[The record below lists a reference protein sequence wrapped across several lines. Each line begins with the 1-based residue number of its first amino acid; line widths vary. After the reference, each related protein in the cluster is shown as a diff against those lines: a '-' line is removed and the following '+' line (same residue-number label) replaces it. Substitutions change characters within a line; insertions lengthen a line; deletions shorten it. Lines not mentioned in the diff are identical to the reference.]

1 MTYDARSRRFT
12 DSELQEFYR
21 EFKEHAANSNAR
33 YTELCDELRG
43 IAAVTREL
51 AEANR
56 QNSESIQ
63 LLAESTAD
71 LVAAWKAANGAV
83 AVAAWVGRAAKWFAS
98 IAVVLA
104 ALWYFLKTGEWRM

>member
-1 MTYDARSRRFT
+1 MTMATRRFT
-12 DSELQEFYR
+12 DGELQSFYQEFR
-21 EFKEHAANSNAR
+21 EHAANSNMR
-33 YTELCDELRG
+33 YSELCDEMRE
-43 IAAVTREL
+43 IATVTREL

-83 AVAAWVGRAAKWFAS
+83 TVAVWIGRAAKWFATVA
-98 IAVVLA
+98 AVTA
-104 ALWYFLKTGEWRM
+104 ALWYFLKTGNWKL